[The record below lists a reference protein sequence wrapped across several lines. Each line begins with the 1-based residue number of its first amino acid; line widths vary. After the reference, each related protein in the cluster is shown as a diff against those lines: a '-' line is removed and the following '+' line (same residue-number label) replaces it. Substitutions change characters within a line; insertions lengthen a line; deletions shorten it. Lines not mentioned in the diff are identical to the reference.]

1 MTKKEKNILL
11 EEYGYQ
17 YQVEQLMDKDIR
29 FYKDILDKLGL
40 YNDRINIE
48 NEVYYMKNELSTIKS
63 STYENLNDI
72 IEKSNDGKRVNVE
85 VMEVYLD
92 EIEYQAT
99 DEHKKCIKASKKNY
113 IRGLISSRF
122 KPLDKAKKD

>member
-17 YQVEQLMDKDIR
+17 YQIEKSMNKDIR
-29 FYKDILDKLGL
+29 FFKDILDKLGL

-48 NEVYYMKNELSTIKS
+48 NEVYYMKNELSTVKS
-63 STYENLNDI
+63 RTYENLNDI
-72 IEKSNDGKRVNVE
+72 IEKYNDGKRVNVE

-99 DEHKKCIKASKKNY
+99 DEHKKCIKASKK
-113 IRGLISSRF
+113 IILG
-122 KPLDKAKKD
+122 D

>member
-17 YQVEQLMDKDIR
+17 YQVEQLMEKDIR

-48 NEVYYMKNELSTIKS
+48 NDVYYMKNGINKIKS

-72 IEKSNDGKRVNVE
+72 IEKYNNGKRVNVE

-99 DEHKKCIKASKKNY
+99 DEHKKCIKASKK
-113 IRGLISSRF
+113 IILG
-122 KPLDKAKKD
+122 D

>member
-1 MTKKEKNILL
+1 MILRLINKGLIIMTKKEKNILL

-17 YQVEQLMDKDIR
+17 YQIERELDKDIR
-29 FYKDILDKLGL
+29 FFKDILDKLGL

-48 NEVYYMKNELSTIKS
+48 NEVYYMKNELSTVKS

-72 IEKSNDGKRVNVE
+72 IEKYNNGKRVNVE

-99 DEHKKCIKASKKNY
+99 DEHKKCIKASKK
-113 IRGLISSRF
+113 IILG
-122 KPLDKAKKD
+122 D

>member
-17 YQVEQLMDKDIR
+17 YQIEQLMDKNIR
-29 FYKDILDKLGL
+29 FYKSVLDKLGL
-40 YNDRINIE
+40 HNDRINIE

-72 IEKSNDGKRVNVE
+72 IEKYNDGKRVNVE
-85 VMEVYLD
+85 VMETYLD
-92 EIEYQAT
+92 EIKYQAT
-99 DEHKKCIKASKKNY
+99 NDDKKYIESSKK
-113 IRGLISSRF
+113 IILGE
-122 KPLDKAKKD
+122 

>member
-48 NEVYYMKNELSTIKS
+48 NDVYYMKNGINKIKS

-72 IEKSNDGKRVNVE
+72 IEKYNNGKRVNVE

-99 DEHKKCIKASKKNY
+99 DEHKKCIKASKK
-113 IRGLISSRF
+113 IILG
-122 KPLDKAKKD
+122 D

>member
-17 YQVEQLMDKDIR
+17 YQIERELDKDIR
-29 FYKDILDKLGL
+29 FFKDILDKLGL

-48 NEVYYMKNELSTIKS
+48 NEVYYMKNGLSTVKS

-72 IEKSNDGKRVNVE
+72 IEKYNDGKRVNVE

-99 DEHKKCIKASKKNY
+99 DEHKKCIKASKK
-113 IRGLISSRF
+113 IILG
-122 KPLDKAKKD
+122 D

>member
-17 YQVEQLMDKDIR
+17 YQIERELDKDIR
-29 FYKDILDKLGL
+29 FFKDILDKLGL

-48 NEVYYMKNELSTIKS
+48 NEVYYMKNELSTVKS

-72 IEKSNDGKRVNVE
+72 IEKYNDGKRVNVE

-99 DEHKKCIKASKKNY
+99 DEHKKCIKASKK
-113 IRGLISSRF
+113 IILG
-122 KPLDKAKKD
+122 D

>member
-1 MTKKEKNILL
+1 MN
-11 EEYGYQ
+11 
-17 YQVEQLMDKDIR
+17 KDIR
-29 FYKDILDKLGL
+29 FFKDILDKLGL

-48 NEVYYMKNELSTIKS
+48 NDVYYMKNGINTIKS

-72 IEKSNDGKRVNVE
+72 IEKYNDGKRVNVE

-99 DEHKKCIKASKKNY
+99 DEHKKCIKASKK
-113 IRGLISSRF
+113 IILG
-122 KPLDKAKKD
+122 D

>member
-17 YQVEQLMDKDIR
+17 YQIEKSMNKDIR
-29 FYKDILDKLGL
+29 FFKDILDKLGL

-48 NEVYYMKNELSTIKS
+48 NEVYYMKNELSTVKS

-72 IEKSNDGKRVNVE
+72 IEKYNNGKRVNVE

-99 DEHKKCIKASKKNY
+99 DEHKKCIKASKK
-113 IRGLISSRF
+113 IILG
-122 KPLDKAKKD
+122 D

>member
-17 YQVEQLMDKDIR
+17 YQIERELDKDIR
-29 FYKDILDKLGL
+29 FFKDILDKLGL

-48 NEVYYMKNELSTIKS
+48 NDVYYMKNGLSTVKS

-72 IEKSNDGKRVNVE
+72 IEKYNDGKRVKVE

-99 DEHKKCIKASKKNY
+99 DEHKKCIKASKK
-113 IRGLISSRF
+113 IILG
-122 KPLDKAKKD
+122 D

>member
-17 YQVEQLMDKDIR
+17 YQIEKLMNKDIR
-29 FYKDILDKLGL
+29 FYKQVLDKLGL
-40 YNDRINIE
+40 HNDRINIE
-48 NEVYYMKNELSTIKS
+48 NEVYYMKNGLSTVKS

-72 IEKSNDGKRVNVE
+72 IEKYNDGKRVNVE

-92 EIEYQAT
+92 EIEYQVT
-99 DEHKKCIKASKKNY
+99 EEHKKCIKAGKK
-113 IRGLISSRF
+113 IILE
-122 KPLDKAKKD
+122 D

>member
-17 YQVEQLMDKDIR
+17 YQIEQLMDKDIR
-29 FYKDILDKLGL
+29 FFKKILDKLGL

-48 NEVYYMKNELSTIKS
+48 NDVYYMKNGINTIKS

-72 IEKSNDGKRVNVE
+72 IEKYNNGKRVNVE

-99 DEHKKCIKASKKNY
+99 DEHKKCIKASKK
-113 IRGLISSRF
+113 IILG
-122 KPLDKAKKD
+122 D

>member
-17 YQVEQLMDKDIR
+17 YQKERELDKDIR
-29 FYKDILDKLGL
+29 FFKDILDKLGL

-48 NEVYYMKNELSTIKS
+48 NDVYYMKNGLSTVKS

-72 IEKSNDGKRVNVE
+72 IEKYNDGKRVNVE

-99 DEHKKCIKASKKNY
+99 DEHKKCIKASKK
-113 IRGLISSRF
+113 IILG
-122 KPLDKAKKD
+122 D